1 MTKNVKNRKPTG
13 GLYEAGFGLACV
25 LFICPVECIKKSF
38 FFFFDNLILKS
49 WCINFNLYTF
59 YLFLLLK
66 IPSLWFMRS
75 AYCQD
80 VREKFEFELK
90 LNVYPN

>member
-25 LFICPVECIKKSF
+25 FYMPCRMYLKEV
-38 FFFFDNLILKS
+38 FFFDNLILKS